1 MSQSFSQK
9 PKPSEVD
16 IVFEILHTQGRP
28 QHYYNL
34 VEEVL
39 SRMGLSQEPQRIA
52 AVLTQINL
60 DSRFVY
66 VGQGEWGLK
75 AWVPQRS
82 SRRLPSLAVATKAED
97 HHEDAGERPG
107 LDETGKE
114 TSDELDDLELGLEDD
129 EMLELDE
136 DGELDEEVLEDAEEG
151 REDKWG

>member
-60 DSRFVY
+60 DSRFAY

-82 SRRLPSLAVATKAED
+82 SRRLPSLA
-97 HHEDAGERPG
+97 
-107 LDETGKE
+107 
-114 TSDELDDLELGLEDD
+114 
-129 EMLELDE
+129 
-136 DGELDEEVLEDAEEG
+136 
-151 REDKWG
+151 